1 MSKIVVADDD
11 QDMLSLIQNTLQ
23 FRGHEVVTAR
33 DGQQAWQ
40 MILSEKPDALILD
53 VNMPVINGFEVCRRV
68 KADPRTRH
76 VAVMFLTAREDVS
89 DKVTGFEVGGDD
101 YLVKPFQPRELS
113 ARVSVLLK
121 RAEGNRPTDT
131 AEDVSGRVI
140 SLFGAKGGMGTS
152 VIAANLATSLALSG
166 NSVALIDL
174 DLEHAISAML
184 FDVVPRRIGT
194 IVDLS
199 SGFDPTM
206 DWSHLDGFMVPHKS
220 GVKILPG
227 PNSPVHAEL
236 VTGEHIRNYVS
247 LLRRHNSFVIIDMAS
262 TFRDVNLDAFE
273 LSDLL
278 ILAVTPE
285 LPALKAFH
293 GLTEVMV
300 QLGVPSNI
308 IQVVVNQ
315 TTPTASLSTEDVK
328 RAVGL
333 PLIGAIPFGGEELV
347 SAVNQGIPI
356 VQMRPQHPVSLAMKK
371 LTEAV
376 VSMGSPESQPS
387 VRK

>member
-23 FRGHEVVTAR
+23 FRGHEVVKAR

-40 MILSEKPDALILD
+40 LILGEKPEAVILD
-53 VNMPVINGFEVCRRV
+53 VNMPVINGFEVCRRI

-76 VAVMFLTAREDVS
+76 IAVMFLTAREDVS

-121 RAEGNRPTDT
+121 RTEAIRP
-131 AEDVSGRVI
+131 APGEDDDLDGRVI
-140 SLFGAKGGMGTS
+140 ALFGAKGGVGTS
-152 VIAANLATSLALSG
+152 VIAASLATSLALAG
-166 NSVALIDL
+166 NKVSLIDL

-184 FDVVPRRIGT
+184 FDVVPRRVGT
-194 IVDLS
+194 VVDLS

-206 DWSHLDGFMVPHKS
+206 DWTHIESFLVSHKS
-220 GVKILPG
+220 GVRILPG
-227 PNSPVHAEL
+227 PNSPTHAEL
-236 VTGEHIRNYVS
+236 VTGEHVRNYIS
-247 LLRRHNSFVIIDMAS
+247 LMRRHNNFVIVDMAS
-262 TFRDVNLDAFE
+262 SFKDVNLDTFE
-273 LSDLL
+273 ISDQLL
-278 ILAVTPE
+278 LVVTPE

-293 GLTEVMV
+293 GLTEVLG
-300 QLGVPSNI
+300 QLGVPPHSL
-308 IQVVVNQ
+308 QVVVNQ
-315 TTPTASLSTEDVK
+315 MTPTASLSTEDVK

-333 PLIGAIPFGGEELV
+333 PVATAIPFGGEELV

-356 VQMRPQHPVSLAMKK
+356 VQMRPQHPVSLAIKK
-371 LTEAV
+371 LADAL
-376 VSMGSPESQPS
+376 SS
-387 VRK
+387 VPTPDSKAAKK